1 MQRAKHEKYAAAQ
14 MRGYSRDSIM
24 RARPCAGGTRQRNAR
39 TPYGKE
45 ERSKEEDTEESEAQS
60 QEEII

>member
-1 MQRAKHEKYAAAQ
+1 MRNMQRRRCADIHEIRSCEHAPA
-14 MRGYSRDSIM
+14 
-24 RARPCAGGTRQRNAR
+24 PGGTRQRNAR

-45 ERSKEEDTEESEAQS
+45 ERSKEKDTEESEAQS